1 MYSKTKTVSLVG
13 LNGYKIEVESDI
25 TSGLPAFN
33 IVGLPDSSI
42 KESKER
48 IRVALINSGYKF
60 PPGRITINLSP
71 ADLKKE
77 GTQLDLPIA
86 ISLLSSMGVIHK
98 FDDDLCFIGELSLDG
113 RIVPINGALAMI
125 ISMRE
130 LGYKRFIVPDRNKK
144 ECAIIKD
151 VDILPFENLGDLI
164 SFLNEEKSISPY
176 KIDGD
181 IFNDEY
187 EKDIDFS
194 DVKGQENIKR
204 AFEIAAA
211 GNHNVLIIGPPG
223 AGKSF
228 SAKRIPTIL
237 PKMDYQEAIECTK
250 IYSIM
255 GLLGNKSLIT
265 KRPFRSPHHTAS
277 NVALIGGGHSIPKP
291 GEISLA
297 HNGVL
302 FLDELPEFS
311 KKAIESL
318 REPLENKEIHISRAA
333 TSLTYP
339 ANFILIAAMNPCP
352 CGNYGNPLKEC
363 NCSTSEISRYLG
375 KVSAALLDRIDM
387 HIEVKPVKYNEL
399 VSNKKS
405 TSSKEM
411 RDRVTIARER
421 QKERYKSEKINTNSQ
436 LTSKLMKKYIKL
448 DDQLKKI
455 AEMSFK
461 KYKFSARSFDKI
473 LKMSLT
479 IADIDNSDKICAKH
493 LMEAIRYRTIEGKY
507 WNI

>member
-113 RIVPINGALAMI
+113 RIIPINGALAMI

-151 VDILPFENLGDLI
+151 VDILPFENLNDLI
-164 SFLNEEKSISPY
+164 NFLNEEKSINPY
-176 KIDGD
+176 KMDED

-237 PKMDYQEAIECTK
+237 PQMDYEEAIECTK

-363 NCSTSEISRYLG
+363 NCSTSEITRYLG

-411 RDRVTIARER
+411 RDRVTIARQR
-421 QKERYKSEKINTNSQ
+421 QKERYKNENINTNSQ

-448 DDQLKKI
+448 NDDLKKI

-479 IADIDNSDKICAKH
+479 IADIDNSDEICAKH

-507 WNI
+507 WNM